1 MEPAGRRDAC
11 AREAAALSTA
21 AGATAQSDEEM
32 FLGHRPMLIA
42 LAYRLLGSVHE
53 AEDVV
58 QDAYLRWSA
67 TNRAEVANP
76 AAFLTAVTTRLAVD
90 RLRSATARRELYIG
104 SWLPEPL
111 PTAAPGPTGWGAPA
125 ESAALRESA
134 SIGMLLLLDRLGPA
148 ERAVFVLREAFDLPY
163 AEIATILERSEA
175 SCRQLL
181 SRARRR
187 TAATPTHVRALD
199 PATARP
205 LVDAFLAAARSGDLG
220 RLQSLLREDV
230 TLTTDGNGTARAG
243 RHPVHGA
250 EKVARLLAKV
260 FERFD
265 PRTEVRHAW
274 YNHAPALVIDTPV
287 RRIVYLFQYDTE
299 GHLGQLFAIL
309 TPEKLSHLPV

>member
-1 MEPAGRRDAC
+1 MSTVAD
-11 AREAAALSTA
+11 AAARA
-21 AGATAQSDEEM
+21 DEEI
-32 FLGHRPMLIA
+32 FLGHRPMLLA

-67 TNRAEVANP
+67 ANRAEVANP

-90 RLRSATARRELYIG
+90 RLRSATARREFYVG

-111 PTAAPGPTGWGAPA
+111 PTAGPDDPA

-134 SIGMLLLLDRLGPA
+134 SVGMLLLLDRLGPA
-148 ERAVFVLREAFDLPY
+148 ERAVFVLREAFDVPY
-163 AEIATILERSEA
+163 AEIAAILGRSEA

-187 TAATPTHVRALD
+187 TVTAPAHVSALD
-199 PATARP
+199 AAAARP

-220 RLQSLLREDV
+220 RLESLLREDV

-250 EKVARLLAKV
+250 EKVGRLVTKV

-287 RRIVYLFQYDTE
+287 RRVVYLFQYDAE
-299 GHLGQLFAIL
+299 GRIGQLFAIL
-309 TPEKLSHLPV
+309 TPEKLSHLPR